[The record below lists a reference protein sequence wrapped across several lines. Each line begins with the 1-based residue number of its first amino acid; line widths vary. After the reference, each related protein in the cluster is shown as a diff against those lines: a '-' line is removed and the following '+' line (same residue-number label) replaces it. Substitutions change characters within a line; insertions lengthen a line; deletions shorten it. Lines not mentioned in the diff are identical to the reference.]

1 MFDRTAKEGVLKKGR
16 FSIDMDS
23 NDNTENGG
31 RHLPS
36 HKTTVK
42 QTSGMK
48 KRRATMLLMKP
59 MNLMEAYE
67 KGFQ

>member
-1 MFDRTAKEGVLKKGR
+1 MFDRTAKEGMLNKDR

-48 KRRATMLLMKP
+48 RRATMLLMKP